1 MKIKNYLEAVRKL
14 DLFQHFSEEE
24 LRGMFNGQNH
34 EVRNYEKNQVIYLQN
49 EACQT
54 LDIILEGR
62 VSIQRIEED
71 GHILRIETFSGGDIL
86 GANLIFSTR
95 NVYPMTVVS
104 ETNCIVL
111 RMQKDLVLELGKTN
125 MAFMAGLLKVI
136 SDRTLVLTD
145 KINTISPRSL
155 RKKIIDFLGDEY
167 RKQGTQIIVLGIS
180 KRELAERLG
189 MQRTSL
195 SRELA
200 RMKTDGILTYD
211 TRTIT
216 IKDFEKIGIKQKDS

>member
-1 MKIKNYLEAVRKL
+1 MKIKNYLEAVSKL
-14 DLFQHFSEEE
+14 DLFQHFSEVE
-24 LRGMFNGQNH
+24 LRGLFNGQNH

-49 EACQT
+49 EVCQT

-62 VSIQRIEED
+62 VSVQRIEEE
-71 GHILRIETFSGGDIL
+71 GHILRIETFSEGSIL

-104 ETNCIVL
+104 ETNALVI

-125 MAFMAGLLKVI
+125 MGFMAGLLKVI

-145 KINTISPRSL
+145 KINTISPRSI
-155 RKKIIDFLGDEY
+155 RKKVIDFLTEEY
-167 RKQGTQIIVLGIS
+167 RLQGSQIIVLGIS
-180 KRELAERLG
+180 KKELAERLG
-189 MQRTSL
+189 MQRSSL

-200 RMKTDGILTYD
+200 RMKTDGMIVYD

-216 IKDFEKIGIKQKDS
+216 IRDFENIGI

>member
-1 MKIKNYLEAVRKL
+1 MKIRNYLEAIRKL
-14 DLFQHFSEEE
+14 DLFEHFSEEE
-24 LRGMFNGQNH
+24 LRGLFNGRNH
-34 EVRNYEKNQVIYLQN
+34 EVREFEKNQVIYLQN
-49 EACQT
+49 EVCQT
-54 LDIILEGR
+54 LDIILEGK
-62 VSIQRIEED
+62 VSVQRIEED
-71 GHILRIETFSGGDIL
+71 GQILRIETFSGGNIL

-104 ETNCIVL
+104 ETNSLVI

-125 MAFMAGLLKVI
+125 MGFMAGLLKVI

-145 KINTISPRSL
+145 KINTISPRSI
-155 RKKIIDFLGDEY
+155 RKKIIDFLLEEY
-167 RKQGTQIIVLGIS
+167 RLQRADVIVLGIS

-200 RMKTDGILTYD
+200 RMKTEGILSYD
-211 TRTIT
+211 ARTIT
-216 IKDFEKIGIKQKDS
+216 IKDFEKIGIKQ

>member
-24 LRGMFNGQNH
+24 LRGLFIGQNH
-34 EVRNYEKNQVIYLQN
+34 EVKNYEKNQVIYLQN
-49 EACQT
+49 ETSQT

-62 VSIQRIEED
+62 LSVQRIEED
-71 GHILRIETFSGGDIL
+71 GHILRIETFSEGSIL

-104 ETNCIVL
+104 ETNSCVL
-111 RMQKDLVLELGKTN
+111 KMQKDLVLELGKTN
-125 MAFMAGLLKVI
+125 IGFMAGLLKVI

-145 KINTISPRSL
+145 KINTISPKSIRN
-155 RKKIIDFLGDEY
+155 KVIDFLEEEY
-167 RKQGTQIIVLGIS
+167 RLQGSSAIVLGIS

-200 RMKTDGILTYD
+200 RMKKDGFLDYD
-211 TRTIT
+211 SRTIT
-216 IKDFEKIGIKQKDS
+216 IIDFESTGII

>member
-1 MKIKNYLEAVRKL
+1 MKIKNYLEAVSKL

-24 LRGMFNGQNH
+24 LRGLFNGLNH

-62 VSIQRIEED
+62 VSVQRIEED
-71 GHILRIETFSGGDIL
+71 GQILRIETFSGGSIL

-104 ETNCIVL
+104 ETNALVL
-111 RMQKDLVLELGKTN
+111 RMHKDLVLELGQSN
-125 MAFMAGLLKVI
+125 IGFMAGLLKVI
-136 SDRTLVLTD
+136 SDRTLILTD
-145 KINTISPRSL
+145 KINTISPRSI
-155 RKKIIDFLGDEY
+155 RKKVIDFLTDEY
-167 RKQGTQIIVLGIS
+167 RLQGSQSIVLGIS
-180 KRELAERLG
+180 KKELAERLG

-200 RMKTDGILTYD
+200 RMKKVGMIDYD
-211 TRTIT
+211 ARTIT
-216 IKDFEKIGIKQKDS
+216 IRDVKNLGIT

>member
-1 MKIKNYLEAVRKL
+1 MKSRNYLEAIRKL
-14 DLFQHFSEEE
+14 DLFEHFSEEE
-24 LRGMFNGQNH
+24 LRGLFNGRNH
-34 EVRNYEKNQVIYLQN
+34 EVREFEKNQVIYLQN
-49 EACQT
+49 EVCQT
-54 LDIILEGR
+54 LDIILDGK
-62 VSIQRIEED
+62 VSVQRIEED
-71 GHILRIETFSGGDIL
+71 GHLLRIETFSGGSIL

-104 ETNCIVL
+104 ETNTMII

-125 MAFMAGLLKVI
+125 MGFMAGLLKVI

-145 KINTISPRSL
+145 KINTISPRSI
-155 RKKIIDFLGDEY
+155 RKKIIDFLLEEY
-167 RKQGTQIIVLGIS
+167 RLQGAVVIVLGIS

-200 RMKTDGILTYD
+200 RMKTDGILSYD
-211 TRTIT
+211 ARTIT

>member
-1 MKIKNYLEAVRKL
+1 MKIRNYLEAIRKL
-14 DLFQHFSEEE
+14 DLFEHFSEEE
-24 LRGMFNGQNH
+24 LRGLFNGRNH
-34 EVRNYEKNQVIYLQN
+34 EVREFEKNQVIYLQN
-49 EACQT
+49 EVCQT
-54 LDIILEGR
+54 LDIILEGK
-62 VSIQRIEED
+62 VSVQRIEED
-71 GHILRIETFSGGDIL
+71 GHILRIETFSGGNIL

-104 ETNCIVL
+104 ETNTLII

-125 MAFMAGLLKVI
+125 MGFMAGLLKVI

-145 KINTISPRSL
+145 KINTISPRSI
-155 RKKIIDFLGDEY
+155 RKKIIDFLLEEY
-167 RKQGTQIIVLGIS
+167 RLQGADVIVLGIS

-200 RMKTDGILTYD
+200 RMKTDGILSYD
-211 TRTIT
+211 ARTIT